1 MIQNKTQ
8 NRNETSATISKF
20 TYTATSLATRLSQE
34 KTKAT
39 DRVLG
44 CSDEEGL
51 CVPSYTHSAPVTQ
64 ESFLMQPTRMQHCNL
79 QLVTG
84 TVSSG
89 QLCLGK
95 KKKNFPSP
103 PQHTILKPLSSIVS
117 QSLLQEPN
125 FVKTTHWN
133 PTFLLLREVTFGVN
147 LARLPRSTATW
158 QQCPFHTF
166 PSPPIGP
173 QPDKGASHRE

>member
-95 KKKNFPSP
+95 KKQKISP
-103 PQHTILKPLSSIVS
+103 PPPTHNSETSQQHCLAILTPRTELCEDDTLEPYFPTPPRGHIWGKLGETSQKHSHLTTVPLSHLS
-117 QSLLQEPN
+117 
-125 FVKTTHWN
+125 F
-133 PTFLLLREVTFGVN
+133 
-147 LARLPRSTATW
+147 STNWPPAW
-158 QQCPFHTF
+158 QR
-166 PSPPIGP
+166 G
-173 QPDKGASHRE
+173 QP

>member
-103 PQHTILKPLSSIVS
+103 PNTQFWNLSAALSRNPYSKNRTLWRRHIGT
-117 QSLLQEPN
+117 LLSYSSE
-125 FVKTTHWN
+125 
-133 PTFLLLREVTFGVN
+133 
-147 LARLPRSTATW
+147 RS
-158 QQCPFHTF
+158 HL
-166 PSPPIGP
+166 G
-173 QPDKGASHRE
+173 